1 MDNLIGKAKDYAIS
15 RRAFLKASGTAAA
28 GTAALMT
35 LPGCGL
41 TDATPTASQ
50 LDGKEGEWIT
60 AACWHNCGGRC
71 LNKAYVVDGVVVR
84 QKTDDT
90 HPDSADYPQ
99 QRGCV
104 RGRAQRKQ
112 VFAADRLK
120 YPMKRKNWEPGGG
133 NKELRGQDEWVRIS
147 WDEALDIVS
156 SEIKRITDKY
166 GNRSILLTT
175 GGDIGKALGLNGG
188 YTSSWGTTSWG
199 SWRWGPEYF
208 GMAEGFFAASINDR
222 IDLRN
227 SQLIVIVGGN
237 SAWSALGNPTYYY
250 QQAKEAGARFI
261 VIDPFYTDTV
271 EALGGEWVPI
281 YPGTDH
287 AMFLGMAHTL
297 IIEDNP
303 MTNKLIDWD
312 FLNRCTIG
320 FDADHMPEGADP
332 KDNFKSYVLGIYDGV
347 PKTAEWAADI
357 CGVDA
362 KTIRRVA
369 LEIAKTER
377 VALMTAWA
385 AGRIKNS
392 DSWPQMFMTFGAMT
406 GNMGKPGC
414 MTGVSC
420 HRYTANGGPAL
431 LGSGGAGL
439 PGVPNPVKDTL
450 NHAEMWDAVLRGNY
464 TAGYNDVRD
473 IDIQLIFHGATA
485 ALQTRDGMAKGIE
498 AHRKVEFVVTAA
510 HFLTTN
516 AKYSDLLLPATTE
529 WEKEGGLLS
538 GPREMLIYYSKIT
551 EPMHEA
557 KSDAWMAAEIVK
569 RLGDDPKKL
578 YPISEKQQLFNQL
591 SGCKVINAEGKDME
605 ILVTIT
611 EADIAEWGVQGEP
624 QQGRISLKEFKEI
637 GQYQVERKPGDNY
650 GFIAYEDFR
659 RDPEANPLNTASGKL
674 EIYCE
679 ALAEFVKSKGFTEI
693 DPIPTYNMASEG
705 YEDTFQD
712 WNSKVKGEFPLQV
725 INPHYLRR
733 SHSILDNIPWLREA
747 WPNPVY
753 LSAKDAKDR
762 GVQTGDTVQISSR
775 HGKTLRLAMV
785 TERLIPGV
793 VGLPHGAWVE
803 VDEKTGI
810 DKAGADNYL
819 TGCIPSGQGI
829 SGWNSTVCQVEK
841 YSGTPLEPDAN
852 WPLRIV

>member
-1 MDNLIGKAKDYAIS
+1 MDNLIGKAKNYAIS
-15 RRAFLKASGTAAA
+15 RRTFFKVSGTAAA
-28 GTAALMT
+28 GTAALMA
-35 LPGCGL
+35 LPGCG
-41 TDATPTASQ
+41 TATPAGSQ
-50 LDGKEGEWIT
+50 PGTEGKWIT

-71 LNKAYVVDGVVVR
+71 LNKAYVVDGVVMR

-147 WDEALDIVS
+147 WDEALEIVS
-156 SEIKRITDKY
+156 SEIKRISDKY
-166 GNRSILLTT
+166 GNRSILLT
-175 GGDIGKALGLNGG
+175 GGGEIGRTLALNGG
-188 YTSSWGTTSWG
+188 STGSWGTTSWG
-199 SWRWGPEYF
+199 SWRWGPAYF
-208 GMAEGFFAASINDR
+208 GMAEGFFEASINDR

-237 SAWSALGNPTYYY
+237 PAWSALGNPTYYY
-250 QQAKEAGARFI
+250 QQAKEAGARFV
-261 VIDPFYTDTV
+261 VIDPFYNDTV
-271 EALGGEWVPI
+271 EVVGAEWIPV

-297 IIEDNP
+297 ITEDNP
-303 MTNKLIDWD
+303 MTNRLIDWD
-312 FLNRCTIG
+312 FLNSCTVG

-332 KDNFKSYVLGIYDGV
+332 QDNFKDYVLGTYDGT
-347 PKTAEWAADI
+347 PKTPEWAAVI
-357 CGVDA
+357 CGVEA
-362 KTIRRVA
+362 GTIRRLA
-369 LEIAKTER
+369 LDIARTER

-392 DSWPQMFMTFGAMT
+392 DSWPHMFMTFGAMT

-420 HRYTANGGPAL
+420 HRHTANGGPNL
-431 LGSGGAGL
+431 VSSGGAG
-439 PGVPNPVKDTL
+439 VPSISNPIKDTL
-450 NHAEMWDAVLRGNY
+450 NHAEMWDAVVKGKY

-473 IDIQLIFHGATA
+473 IDIQLIYHGGNA
-485 ALQTRDGMAKGIE
+485 ALQTRDGMGKGIE
-498 AHRKVEFVVTAA
+498 AHRKVEFVVTAG

-516 AKYSDLLLPATTE
+516 AKYSDLLLPAITE
-529 WEKEGGLLS
+529 WEKEGGFVS
-538 GPREMLIYYSKIT
+538 GPREMLILYSKIT
-551 EPMHEA
+551 EPLFEA
-557 KSDAWMAAEIVK
+557 QSDAWMAMEIA
-569 RLGDDPKKL
+569 KKL
-578 YPISEKQQLFNQL
+578 GFEAQQVYPISEKQQLFNQIV
-591 SGCKVINAEGKDME
+591 GCTVINEDGTDME
-605 ILVTIT
+605 TLVTIT
-611 EADIAEWGVQGEP
+611 EADIAEWGVQGAP
-624 QQGRISLKEFKEI
+624 QQGRISLKEFKEV
-637 GQYQVERKPGDNY
+637 GQYQVERKVGDNY

-659 RDPEANPLNTASGKL
+659 RDPEANPLNTESGKL
-674 EIYCE
+674 EIYCK
-679 ALAEFVKSKGFTEI
+679 ALVEFVKSKGFTEI
-693 DPIPTYNMASEG
+693 DPIPTYNMAFEG

-712 WNSKVKGEFPLQV
+712 WNSKTKGEFPLQV

-733 SHSILDNIPWLREA
+733 SHSVFDNTPWLKEA

-753 LSAKDAKDR
+753 LSSKDAGDR
-762 GVQTGDTVQISSR
+762 GIKTGDTVQISSR

-785 TERLIPGV
+785 TERFMPGV
-793 VGLPHGAWVE
+793 VGLPHGAWAE
-803 VDEKTGI
+803 VDEKTGV

-841 YSGTPLEPDAN
+841 WTGTPLTPDVT
-852 WPLRIV
+852 WPLRIIT